1 MNSQA
6 RPSILAEELFTRL
19 LAWKFNDPKHMENI
33 TNSGNVISSTLGT
46 SEDKT
51 FTVFIIHD
59 FLKMFDEPII
69 IFSINSVDNR
79 TEESYLS
86 RLS

>member
-1 MNSQA
+1 MNSQT
-6 RPSILAEELFTRL
+6 RPSILAEELFTQW
-19 LAWKFNDPKHMENI
+19 LAWQFSDPKHMEDK

-59 FLKMFDEPII
+59 FLKVFDEPIKSNY
-69 IFSINSVDNR
+69 F
-79 TEESYLS
+79 
-86 RLS
+86 